1 MIYLSKYQCVF
12 ISLTNLNLIKLMF
25 VSLLLVLCCVSLL
38 LQMSRRSSK
47 GKEIVID
54 VPSPVAKQTRC
65 TSQSPQDSKSERL
78 RTPFDSQTYSS
89 IFVHAPTI
97 VERVVQ
103 FDTLG
108 TTFIPRIF
116 EARDWADLFGNFE
129 DPVDKLAKEF
139 YYNTRCTRVEL
150 KCWVR
155 GTEFSPLI

>member
-1 MIYLSKYQCVF
+1 M
-12 ISLTNLNLIKLMF
+12 
-25 VSLLLVLCCVSLL
+25 
-38 LQMSRRSSK
+38 
-47 GKEIVID
+47 
-54 VPSPVAKQTRC
+54 
-65 TSQSPQDSKSERL
+65 
-78 RTPFDSQTYSS
+78 
-89 IFVHAPTI
+89 
-97 VERVVQ
+97 ERVVQ

-139 YYNTRCTRVEL
+139 YYNTRCTGVEL